1 MLFYYL
7 YVIKTSKLSNN
18 IETIV
23 FSLGTQQILV
33 PLSSE
38 SYQQAEEA
46 YAPPGEHT
54 KYCEGSIK

>member
-1 MLFYYL
+1 MFFYIN
-7 YVIKTSKLSNN
+7 VIKTWKLSKN
-18 IETIV
+18 IEIIV

-33 PLSSE
+33 PLSWE

-54 KYCEGSIK
+54 KYCDGSIIK